1 MDNKKNFLII
11 IGVAILAIIVVM
23 AVVMAGNQKPA
34 SNNSGGGEVE
44 VKVAPTDLDTE
55 QVIATPE
62 EVMQAKPVVE
72 GTSKVMDNIVVTP
85 TGKPVK
91 NDARPGSPEAPQQT
105 APISVED
112 LPSGSVKL
120 TGSADG
126 FKPSTFEV
134 KAGQLVTMSLTSV
147 DKMTHVLLFDD
158 PSLAAVAI
166 GVGPDETRAITFNAP
181 KAGEY
186 AFHCDVPGHAARGE
200 KGTMIV
206 KQF

>member
-1 MDNKKNFLII
+1 MDNKKNLLII
-11 IGVAILAIIVVM
+11 AGVAVLAIILVMVV
-23 AVVMAGNQKPA
+23 VVAGNKKA
-34 SNNSGGGEVE
+34 GNNISGESE
-44 VKVAPTDLDTE
+44 VKVAPTDLDTDKA
-55 QVIATPE
+55 IATPE

-72 GTSKVMDNIVVTP
+72 GTSKVMENVVVTP

-105 APISVED
+105 APISVEA
-112 LPSGSVKL
+112 LPGGSVKL
-120 TGSADG
+120 TGSAEG
-126 FKPSTFEV
+126 FKPNTFEV

-181 KAGEY
+181 KSGEY

>member
-186 AFHCDVPGHAARGE
+186 AFHCDVPGHAAR
-200 KGTMIV
+200 V
-206 KQF
+206 KRGL

>member
-1 MDNKKNFLII
+1 MDNKKSVLII
-11 IGVAILAIIVVM
+11 AGVALIAVLLVVIVVM
-23 AVVMAGNQKPA
+23 QGNQQPGGSLG
-34 SNNSGGGEVE
+34 SNQEPVR
-44 VKVAPTDLDTE
+44 VAPTDLDTE
-55 QVIATPE
+55 TPIAPPE
-62 EVMQAKPVVE
+62 EVAQAQPVVE
-72 GTSKVMDNIVVTP
+72 GTSKVIENVVVTP

-105 APISVED
+105 APISAEA

-120 TGSADG
+120 TGSAEG
-126 FKPSTFEV
+126 FKPNTFEV

-186 AFHCDVPGHAARGE
+186 TFRCDVPGHAARGE
-200 KGTMIV
+200 EGKMIV
-206 KQF
+206 K

>member
-11 IGVAILAIIVVM
+11 IGVALLAIIVVM

-206 KQF
+206 K

>member
-206 KQF
+206 K

>member
-186 AFHCDVPGHAARGE
+186 ALHCDVTGHAASGE

-206 KQF
+206 K